1 MTCGGVQVAAQRG
14 GEGGPAAGAMG
25 GTHGPRAVPRLDGP
39 RADLLAAAGA
49 SRPTD
54 TSNCVMVLGVDF
66 FGIEMEL
73 FLLRR
78 VTGGKWADNM
88 IAEAPCSMLTPVM
101 TCGISDITDRDD
113 DTASGI

>member
-14 GEGGPAAGAMG
+14 GEGGPAAGPMG

-54 TSNCVMVLGVDF
+54 TL
-66 FGIEMEL
+66 EL
-73 FLLRR
+73 CDGTRSRLLR
-78 VTGGKWADNM
+78 
-88 IAEAPCSMLTPVM
+88 
-101 TCGISDITDRDD
+101 DRDGTLSPSAGD
-113 DTASGI
+113 GRKVG